1 MTEGLE
7 GEVVVLIG
15 AAVLSTLAAA
25 FGASPLGGDRAAASP
40 TSTTRQEARM
50 DITLTVAGGETV
62 AAVLG
67 NGAAA
72 RDFASLLPVTL
83 TLKDYAST
91 EKVADLPKRL
101 SIEGEPD
108 GFDPS
113 PGDITFYAPW
123 GNLAIFY
130 KDFGFS
136 RGLVSLGRLSRVP
149 DALKQPGPITVTVER
164 R

>member
-1 MTEGLE
+1 MTPNA
-7 GEVVVLIG
+7 I
-15 AAVLSTLAAA
+15 LSGIVSAAA
-25 FGASPLGGDRAAASP
+25 GVALCWTVQAAGKGAGTR
-40 TSTTRQEARM
+40 TTQQEGRM
-50 DITLTVAGGETV
+50 DITVTIEGGESV

-83 TLKDYAST
+83 KLTDYAAT
-91 EKVADLPKRL
+91 EKVSDLPQRL
-101 SIEGEPD
+101 STEGEPD

-113 PGDITFYAPW
+113 LGDITFYAPW

-130 KDFGFS
+130 KDFSFS

-149 DALKQPGPITVTVER
+149 EAFKRPGPITVTIER